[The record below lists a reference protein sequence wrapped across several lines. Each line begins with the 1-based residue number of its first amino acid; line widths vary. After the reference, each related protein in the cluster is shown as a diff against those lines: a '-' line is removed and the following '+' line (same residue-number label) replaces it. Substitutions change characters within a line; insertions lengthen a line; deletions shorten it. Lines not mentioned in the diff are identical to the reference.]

1 MPAWGTFGAMPRGK
15 ECVPILALRTVNIEI
30 FIFYLKIFNHG
41 GINMENNLFES
52 AKKQLDNALK
62 HIEISNNAKL
72 ILSKPK
78 ASMEASIPVKMDD
91 GSLKLFTGYRVQ
103 YNDAL
108 GPTKGGIRYHHEVDQ
123 EEVTALAFWMTFKC
137 AVAGL
142 PYGGGKG
149 GIIVNPKE
157 LSQSEIEKL
166 SRGFIQSFHSFI
178 GPDTDIP
185 APDVYTNAQIMDWM
199 VDEYSKIVGKPSP
212 ALITGKSLENG
223 GSLGRDEATGRGAY
237 YIIKELT
244 VKKGWEPANIKVA
257 VQGFGNAGYNI
268 ARMLHK
274 DGYNI
279 VGLSDSRGAIHGE
292 NIDPDKA
299 MEIKKAKGS
308 IIAEPETLNVE
319 VLRNRELL
327 ELEVDLLIPAALSD
341 QITKENAENIK
352 AKVVCEVANGPTAIE
367 ADTIL
372 FQKGIMVIPD
382 ILANSGG
389 VTVSYFEWVQN
400 KENSKWSLEEVRDK
414 LKAKIVP
421 AFDSIYDISEK
432 KNIDMRTAAYVY
444 AVKNIAE
451 AIDSKY

>member
-1 MPAWGTFGAMPRGK
+1 MG
-15 ECVPILALRTVNIEI
+15 
-30 FIFYLKIFNHG
+30 
-41 GINMENNLFES
+41 NNLFES

-62 HIEISNNAKL
+62 HIEISENAKL

-91 GSLKLFTGYRVQ
+91 GSLKVFTGYRVQ
-103 YNDAL
+103 YNNAL
-108 GPTKGGIRYHHEVDQ
+108 GPTKGGIRYHHEVDK

-149 GIIVNPKE
+149 GITVNPKE

-166 SRGFIQSFHSFI
+166 SRGFIQAFHSFI

-237 YIIKELT
+237 YILKELT
-244 VKKGWEPANIKVA
+244 AKKGWNPGDIRVA

-268 ARMLHK
+268 ANMLHE
-274 DGYNI
+274 DGYKI
-279 VGLSDSRGAIHGE
+279 VGLSDSKGAITGQ
-292 NIDPDKA
+292 NINPKAA
-299 MEIKKAKGS
+299 MEIKKEKGS
-308 IIAEPETLNVE
+308 IIADAEALGAKVITNE
-319 VLRNRELL
+319 ELL
-327 ELEVDLLIPAALSD
+327 ELEVDILIPAALAD
-341 QITKENAENIK
+341 QITEKNAANIK
-352 AKVVCEVANGPTAIE
+352 AKVVCEVANGPTSNE
-367 ADTIL
+367 ADIIL
-372 FQKGIMVIPD
+372 FQNNIMVIPD

-389 VTVSYFEWVQN
+389 VTVSYFEWLQN
-400 KENSKWSLEEVRDK
+400 KEDSKWTLEEVRDK

-421 AFDSIYDISEK
+421 AFDNIYEISEQK
-432 KNIDMRTAAYVY
+432 KIDMRTAAYVY

-451 AIDSKY
+451 AIDKKY